1 MYYYKDHLSH
11 IVLKSS
17 NLYLYVECHHVDQT
31 YTQSYTIS
39 SDQEYILQPFYFYFI
54 YKRVIYIRWRGLI
67 AIYISHYA
75 VVMHHQRIVTMY

>member
-39 SDQEYILQPFYFYFI
+39 SDQEYILQPFLFFI
-54 YKRVIYIRWRGLI
+54 LFTKGLSISDDEDLLPYIYHTTQLLCTTN
-67 AIYISHYA
+67 A
-75 VVMHHQRIVTMY
+75 